1 MTTAGLVENAQ
12 HTVGGRPGVHTGLSE
27 ARRCDR
33 PCPYERA
40 DFPDGPLCTHTC
52 AHAHRLTCMCAHMH
66 RHTLPQHTHVHRAR
80 SHMHSGMHAHVHR
93 HPGMCKHAHTVSH
106 ACAHW
111 HAHTCTHRL
120 TRLCA
125 HRYACTRMHTSS
137 LARLHMFTSTQAY
150 TSTCTQVCSH
160 LHTKLTHTCTR
171 AHTALRSRSPVRHP
185 SACPCPEKQEP
196 QAPRGLAEMQPIAA
210 VCLPRTLPGQPWP
223 RGDTA
228 FPSSRL
234 SSTAWPRP
242 WPPPSWL
249 CFGWAVASGAV
260 FPGLARYVPALP
272 SAAGIMAG
280 SNRSG
285 DLKDAQKSIPTGTI
299 LAIVT
304 TSFICILGGVE
315 PWEAQVPGTDTA
327 PPRVAPATAPAA
339 PGRRP
344 CPRRPHR
351 GTWAGADRMQERSA
365 GAAAVTAG
373 RGRWRGAWSKPRAAS
388 GTRATRFCTPHTRG
402 RGSAWR
408 SPVPGPEVPVEPLLF
423 PRFVLSEGCPARSP
437 RGSPAGLACPRWPQD
452 RAVRKVPGDP
462 RDAAGAQGG
471 PDPPAA
477 STVPAASLTSRDLSC
492 IVLFGACIEGVI
504 LRDKYVASA
513 CTVWVSRTTLALKS
527 RSLGRHTSHAEQDDP
542 HSPFVDAA
550 FGLTCHPAPA
560 PAWSR
565 ATTCHLGPCGVG
577 GAGAPGRGRGKP
589 RWPWDSGGAA
599 SVPGFPACAWP
610 SAPWA
615 RGPLTATVA
624 GEPWAG
630 HSIPPP

>member
-1 MTTAGLVENAQ
+1 MAPSA
-12 HTVGGRPGVHTGLSE
+12 HTRVHTHTDSRVCVHTCTGTHCLNIHTYTGHAHICTQACTHMCTGIQACANMHIPCHMHVHTGMLI
-27 ARRCDR
+27 
-33 PCPYERA
+33 
-40 DFPDGPLCTHTC
+40 
-52 AHAHRLTCMCAHMH
+52 HAHTGSQDCVCTQVCMHTYAHELTCTPAHVHKHTGIHKHMH
-66 RHTLPQHTHVHRAR
+66 TGMLTSAHKAHTHVH
-80 SHMHSGMHAHVHR
+80 
-93 HPGMCKHAHTVSH
+93 
-106 ACAHW
+106 
-111 HAHTCTHRL
+111 
-120 TRLCA
+120 
-125 HRYACTRMHTSS
+125 
-137 LARLHMFTSTQAY
+137 
-150 TSTCTQVCSH
+150 
-160 LHTKLTHTCTR
+160 TR

-228 FPSSRL
+228 SPSSRL

-339 PGRRP
+339 PGQRP

-408 SPVPGPEVPVEPLLF
+408 SPVPGPEAPVEPLLF

-462 RDAAGAQGG
+462 RDAAGGAGG
-471 PDPPAA
+471 PRPARRQHGA
-477 STVPAASLTSRDLSC
+477 RRFLDEPRPLLHRAFRGLHRRRDLTRQVRCFRLHGLGFSNDFSFE
-492 IVLFGACIEGVI
+492 IKVTGV
-504 LRDKYVASA
+504 
-513 CTVWVSRTTLALKS
+513 
-527 RSLGRHTSHAEQDDP
+527 SHFAR
-542 HSPFVDAA
+542 
-550 FGLTCHPAPA
+550 
-560 PAWSR
+560 R
-565 ATTCHLGPCGVG
+565 AG
-577 GAGAPGRGRGKP
+577 
-589 RWPWDSGGAA
+589 
-599 SVPGFPACAWP
+599 
-610 SAPWA
+610 
-615 RGPLTATVA
+615 
-624 GEPWAG
+624 
-630 HSIPPP
+630 